1 MGWRQVII
9 DSPGK
14 VSFQNGYLILRNN
27 TITKIHISEINILI
41 ISSTMVNITCVAL
54 CELSRGGVKIV
65 FCDEKYNPYGEL
77 HDYYGC
83 CNSSKKILQQIQ
95 WSSNIKQDVNTLI
108 IHQKISNQMKL
119 LYKYGFIERAE
130 ILKSYLA
137 DLELNDTTNREGHA
151 AKVYF
156 NSLFGNEFN
165 RNLNSDINSA
175 LNYGYS
181 ILLSA
186 VNREISANGCLTQL
200 GVKHCNEFNDFNFAC
215 DIMEPFRVIIDEYV
229 YKNNNRIFDKNYKY
243 DLVNLFNKKIVM
255 DNETYLNNAIALSVK
270 SVIDGLNVENTKLLK
285 LYEFV

>member
-151 AKVYF
+151 AKVCF

-186 VNREISANGCLTQL
+186 VNREISVNGCLTQL

-229 YKNNNRIFDKNYKY
+229 YKNNNKTFDKNYKY
-243 DLVNLFNKKIVM
+243 DLVNLFNKKVLM
-255 DNETYLNNAIALSVK
+255 DNEIYLNNAIALSVK